1 MTACGHAGKFI
12 AMQRTLMAILFLL
25 LPGASPA
32 FSGDMLSAHEIRRI
46 VPGNWSGTY
55 KDTSLSLSVRA
66 DGTMKGR
73 YGGIAASGSWAVKRK
88 ADGARFCLTIRL
100 IISDT
105 KCGELYRKGDNVLYG
120 FSKHGKPR
128 LWLRRAG

>member
-1 MTACGHAGKFI
+1 
-12 AMQRTLMAILFLL
+12 MQRILIAILLL
-25 LPGASPA
+25 LLVGAHPA
-32 FSGDMLSAHEIRRI
+32 LAGDMLSAHEIRRI

-66 DGTMKGR
+66 NGTVKGR
-73 YGGIAASGSWAVKRK
+73 YGGIAASGSWTVKRK
-88 ADGARFCLTIRL
+88 DDGARFCLTFRL

-105 KCGELYRKGDNVLYG
+105 KCGELYRKGNNVLYG
-120 FSKHGKPR
+120 FSKRGKPR